1 MFNGIGMTELI
12 IILVVAL
19 LVFGPKKLP
28 EMGKAI
34 GSAVT
39 QFKKGLAGVTEEEKK
54 PAPPAQIKDSYPPD
68 PGKEP
73 SEPTG

>member
-1 MFNGIGMTELI
+1 MFGGGIGTGEII
-12 IILVVAL
+12 IILIVAL

-39 QFKKGLAGVTEEEKK
+39 QFKKGLAGQADEEKK
-54 PAPPAQIKDSYPPD
+54 TPPAQIKESSPVDS
-68 PGKEP
+68 GKGP
-73 SEPTG
+73 SEPAG